1 MEMESWDI
9 LNERGKATGK
19 TVVRGNVQLNLGEYH
34 LVVHIWVV
42 GSDGRLLIQRRSKKK
57 LLMPGKWA
65 ATGGAAISGETS
77 VQAAMRELHEELGI
91 KAQEDDMIFVKRL
104 TRRNSFVDIWM
115 LKIDIDISDLRLQK
129 SEVAAIKWVTV
140 NELKQM
146 IKSGHFHNYGNQYFE
161 TVFSA
166 ISNPN
171 LGL

>member
-1 MEMESWDI
+1 
-9 LNERGKATGK
+9 
-19 TVVRGNVQLNLGEYH
+19 
-34 LVVHIWVV
+34 
-42 GSDGRLLIQRRSKKK
+42 
-57 LLMPGKWA
+57 MPGKWA